1 MIFIS
6 YRRDDGDWPVLWL
19 TERLSEYFG
28 DGAVFQDRRSILPGD
43 DFAAE
48 IVAGA
53 EGCSALLA
61 VIGPRWLGH
70 QADGNRRID
79 NPRDWVRV
87 EIETAIS
94 RGIRVIP
101 VLVHGARMP
110 SANELP
116 ESLQSLARK
125 EAVTLNPGS
134 PDIRSLISALEKDI

>member
-19 TERLSEYFG
+19 ADRLSEHVG
-28 DGAVFQDRRSILPGD
+28 DGTVFQDRRSILPGD

-48 IVAGA
+48 IVAGV

-61 VIGPRWLGH
+61 VIGPGWLGLH
-70 QADGNRRID
+70 GDGSRRID
-79 NPRDWVRV
+79 NPKDWVRV

-101 VLVHGARMP
+101 VLVYGARMP
-110 SANELP
+110 SADELP
-116 ESLQSLARK
+116 ESLQSLAGK
-125 EAVTLNPGS
+125 QAVTLNPGS
-134 PDIRSLISALEKDI
+134 PDIRNLISALEKNI